1 MDHGAAME
9 LRSVGLISWAVPVPK
24 SPNTLE
30 FLNAEMSMLD
40 RFLPPS
46 ERLPAQFSMPW
57 MT

>member
-1 MDHGAAME
+1 ME